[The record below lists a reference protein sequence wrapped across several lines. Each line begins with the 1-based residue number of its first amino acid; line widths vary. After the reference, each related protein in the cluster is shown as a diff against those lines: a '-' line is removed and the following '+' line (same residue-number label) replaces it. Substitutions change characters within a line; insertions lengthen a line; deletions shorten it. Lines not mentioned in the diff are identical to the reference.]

1 MENTLIKF
9 SDRKDGEVPMETKE
23 NKSTMPT
30 KEQIAKLQEDERRQ
44 QIKQFATE
52 LKGVLQLFNPE
63 KIPNRTTTTYSR
75 ETLRTYLRNPAT
87 EANNKN
93 LRKLSNYLYTIS
105 HVYRRMIR
113 FKAHQMNCKVW
124 SAYPIVSMLEE
135 NDEESI
141 LKEYERTVNIVTNM
155 NMKSQIQKMNL
166 LAWKNGVSYG
176 FCYGDPEGEGSFYI
190 HPLDPDYCKISCAS
204 FDNGVL
210 GFLFDMSYF
219 RGNEDQLEYYDDE
232 FTKLYNE
239 FQRDNIKWKQLPI
252 ERTFCLKVD
261 LDNLDYSIPPLS
273 GLMEQVI
280 SVTDL
285 QAAQDEIDSLANYKM
300 IWGKL
305 DTISGSKNPDD
316 FTVDLDLALSFMRK
330 INEALPD
337 NVAYALSPLD
347 LDVIEFKDNDA
358 SDVNVLSKAYSNLIE
373 ANGSIIL
380 NSNKI
385 TNSQSFKLALKAECE
400 DAMSLTPQLNAWL
413 KFYLK
418 YNHNIETIA
427 VEYSDISPYFM
438 DDEIDKMT
446 KLAGLGLPV
455 KTKLAAMAGAN
466 PQESFGMDFLER
478 QLLKL
483 GTERWNNPLIS
494 SNTQSNTTGEE
505 GAPTKEDGELTD
517 EGEATRDGNKND
529 N

>member
-1 MENTLIKF
+1 
-9 SDRKDGEVPMETKE
+9 METKE
-23 NKSTMPT
+23 
-30 KEQIAKLQEDERRQ
+30 QIQKLQEEEKRAKM
-44 QIKQFATE
+44 KQFAEE
-52 LKGVLQLFNPE
+52 LKNVLQLFDPE

-87 EANNKN
+87 ESNNKN

-113 FKAHQMNCKVW
+113 FKARQINCKTW
-124 SAYPIVSMLEE
+124 SAYPIVSMADE

-141 LKEYERTVNIVTNM
+141 LREYERVINIIS
-155 NMKSQIQKMNL
+155 NMKMESQIFKMML
-166 LAWKNGVSYG
+166 QAWKNGVTYG
-176 FCYGDPEGEGSFYI
+176 FIYGDPEGEGSFYI

-210 GFLFDMSYF
+210 GFLFDMSFF
-219 RGNEDQLEYYDDE
+219 RGNEDQLEFYDE
-232 FTKLYNE
+232 IFTTLFNE
-239 FQRDNIKWKQLPI
+239 YQRDNIRWKQLPI
-252 ERTFCLKVD
+252 ERTFCIKID
-261 LDNLDYSIPPLS
+261 TDNLDYSIPPLS

-305 DTISGSKNPDD
+305 ETIAGSKNPDD

-347 LDVIEFKDNDA
+347 LDVIDFKDNDA

-385 TNSQSFKLALKAECE
+385 TNSASFKLALKAECE
-400 DAMSLTPQLNAWL
+400 DAMGPTTQLNAWL

-418 YNHNIETIA
+418 YNHNVETVVA
-427 VEYSDISPYFM
+427 EYSDISPYFM
-438 DDEIDKMT
+438 DDEVDKMT
-446 KLAGLGLPV
+446 KLATQGIPV
-455 KTKLAAMAGAN
+455 KTKLAAMSGIN
-466 PQESFGMDFLER
+466 PQAQYGYDFLER
-478 QLLKL
+478 QLLGL
-483 GTERWNNPLIS
+483 GTERWINPLVS
-494 SNTQSNTTGEE
+494 SAVQSGLANTEE

-517 EGEATRDGNKND
+517 EGEATRDGGKND

>member
-1 MENTLIKF
+1 ME
-9 SDRKDGEVPMETKE
+9 
-23 NKSTMPT
+23 T
-30 KEQIAKLQEDERRQ
+30 KEQIAKLQEDEKRQ
-44 QIKQFATE
+44 RIKQFATE
-52 LKGVLQLFNPE
+52 LKNVLQLFDPE
-63 KIPNRTTTTYSR
+63 KIPSRTTTTYSR
-75 ETLRTYLRNPAT
+75 ETLRSYLRNPAT
-87 EANNKN
+87 ESNNQN

-124 SAYPIVSMLEE
+124 SAYPIVSMFEE

-141 LKEYERTVNIVTNM
+141 LKEYERVVNIVTKM
-155 NMKSQIQKMNL
+155 NMKSQILKMNL
-166 LAWKNGVSYG
+166 LAWRHGVSYG

-190 HPLDPDYCKISCAS
+190 HPLDPDRCKISCAS
-204 FDNGVL
+204 FDNGVP

-219 RGNEDQLEYYDDE
+219 RGNEEQLEYYDE
-232 FTKLYNE
+232 IFTSLYNE

-252 ERTFCLKVD
+252 EKTFCQKVD
-261 LDNLDYSIPPLS
+261 PDNLDYSIPPLS

-316 FTVDLDLALSFMRK
+316 FAVDLDLALAFMQK
-330 INEALPD
+330 INGSLPE
-337 NVAYALSPLD
+337 NITTALSPLD

-358 SDVNVLSKAYSNLIE
+358 SDVNVLSKAYMNLIE

-385 TNSQSFKLALKAECE
+385 TNSNSFKLALKAECE

-418 YNHNIETIA
+418 YNYN
-427 VEYSDISPYFM
+427 VENVVVEFSDVSPYFM
-438 DDEIDKMT
+438 DDEIEKMT

-455 KTKLAAMAGAN
+455 KTKLAALAGSN

-483 GTERWNNPLIS
+483 GTERWNNPLVS
-494 SNTQSNTTGEE
+494 SNTQSGVNSDG
-505 GAPTKEDGELTD
+505 GAPEKSEGDLSD
-517 EGEATRDGNKND
+517 EGLEDRDQNKND

>member
-1 MENTLIKF
+1 ME
-9 SDRKDGEVPMETKE
+9 
-23 NKSTMPT
+23 T
-30 KEQIAKLQEDERRQ
+30 KEQIAKLQEDEKRQ
-44 QIKQFATE
+44 QLTQFATE
-52 LKGVLQLFNPE
+52 LKNVLQLFNPE
-63 KIPNRTTTTYSR
+63 KIPNKTTTTYSR
-75 ETLRTYLRNPAT
+75 ETLRSYLRNPAT
-87 EANNKN
+87 DGNNKN

-113 FKAHQMNCKVW
+113 FKAHQMNCKTW

-135 NDEESI
+135 NNEESI

-155 NMKSQIQKMNL
+155 NMQSQILKMNL
-166 LAWKNGVSYG
+166 QAWKNGVTYG
-176 FCYGDPEGEGSFYI
+176 YTYGDPEGDGSFYI

-204 FDNGVL
+204 FDSGVL
-210 GFLFDMSYF
+210 GFLFDMSF
-219 RGNEDQLEYYDDE
+219 FSGNEDQLEYYDE
-232 FTKLYNE
+232 AFTSLYRE
-239 FQRDNIKWKQLPI
+239 YQKDNVRWKQLPI
-252 ERTFCLKVD
+252 EREFCLKVD

-285 QAAQDEIDSLANYKM
+285 QAAQEEIDSLANYKM
-300 IWGKL
+300 VWGKL

-316 FTVDLDLALSFMRK
+316 FAVDLDLALSFMK
-330 INEALPD
+330 KVNDALPD

-400 DAMSLTPQLNAWL
+400 DAMSLTSQLNAWL

-418 YNHNIETIA
+418 YNHNVETVVA
-427 VEYSDISPYFM
+427 EYSDVSPYFM
-438 DDEIDKMT
+438 DDEIEKMT

-455 KTKLAAMAGAN
+455 KTELAAMAKAN
-466 PQESFGMDFLER
+466 PQKSFGMDFLER

-483 GTERWNNPLIS
+483 GTERWNNPLVS
-494 SNTQSNTTGEE
+494 SNTQSGADNENGRPTAEETG
-505 GAPTKEDGELTD
+505 DGLTD
-517 EGEATRDGNKND
+517 EGEATRDGGKND

>member
-1 MENTLIKF
+1 ME
-9 SDRKDGEVPMETKE
+9 
-23 NKSTMPT
+23 T
-30 KEQIAKLQEDERRQ
+30 KEQIAKLQEDEKRQ
-44 QIKQFATE
+44 QLTQFATE
-52 LKGVLQLFNPE
+52 LKNVLQLFNPE
-63 KIPNRTTTTYSR
+63 KIPNKTTTTYSR
-75 ETLRTYLRNPAT
+75 ETLRSYLRNPAT
-87 EANNKN
+87 DGNNKN

-113 FKAHQMNCKVW
+113 FKAHQMNCKTW

-155 NMKSQIQKMNL
+155 NMQSQILKMNL
-166 LAWKNGVSYG
+166 QAWKNGVTYG
-176 FCYGDPEGEGSFYI
+176 YTYGDPEGDGSFYI

-204 FDNGVL
+204 FDSGVL
-210 GFLFDMSYF
+210 GFLFDMSF
-219 RGNEDQLEYYDDE
+219 FSGNEDQLEYYDE
-232 FTKLYNE
+232 AFTSLYRE
-239 FQRDNIKWKQLPI
+239 YQKDNVRWKQLPI
-252 ERTFCLKVD
+252 EREFCLKVD

-285 QAAQDEIDSLANYKM
+285 QAAQEEIDSLANYKM
-300 IWGKL
+300 VWGKL

-316 FTVDLDLALSFMRK
+316 FAVDLDLALSFMK
-330 INEALPD
+330 KVNDALPD

-400 DAMSLTPQLNAWL
+400 DAMSLTSQLNAWL

-418 YNHNIETIA
+418 YNHNVETVVA
-427 VEYSDISPYFM
+427 EYSDVSPYFM
-438 DDEIDKMT
+438 DDEIEKMT

-455 KTKLAAMAGAN
+455 KTELAAMAKAN
-466 PQESFGMDFLER
+466 PQKSFGMDFLER

-483 GTERWNNPLIS
+483 GTERWNNPLVS
-494 SNTQSNTTGEE
+494 SNTQSGADNENGRPTAEETG
-505 GAPTKEDGELTD
+505 DGLTD
-517 EGEATRDGNKND
+517 EGEATRDGGKND

>member
-9 SDRKDGEVPMETKE
+9 SDRKDGERRMT
-23 NKSTMPT
+23 TQ
-30 KEQIAKLQEDERRQ
+30 EQIEKLSQDEKQRL
-44 QIKQFATE
+44 QFAE
-52 LKGVLQLFNPE
+52 NLKNVLQLFNPE

-87 EANNKN
+87 ESNNNN

-124 SAYPIVSMLEE
+124 SAYPIVSMIDE

-141 LKEYERTVNIVTNM
+141 LREYERVVNIVTNM

-166 LAWKNGVSYG
+166 LAWRHGVAYG

-190 HPLDPDYCKISCAS
+190 HPLDPDRCKISCAS
-204 FDNGVL
+204 FDNGVP

-219 RGNEDQLEYYDDE
+219 RGNEEQLEYYDE
-232 FTKLYNE
+232 VFTTLYNE

-252 ERTFCLKVD
+252 EKTFCLKVD
-261 LDNLDYSIPPLS
+261 MDNLDYSIPPLS

-337 NVAYALSPLD
+337 NVAYALSPLE

-418 YNHNIETIA
+418 YNHNVETVA
-427 VEYSDISPYFM
+427 VEYSDVSPYFM

-446 KLAGLGLPV
+446 KLATNGIPV
-455 KTKLAAMAGAN
+455 KTKLAAMAGID
-466 PQESFGMDFLER
+466 PQAQYGYDFLER
-478 QLLKL
+478 QLLGL
-483 GTERWNNPLIS
+483 GTQRWTNPLVSSAVQSGS
-494 SNTQSNTTGEE
+494 SNLEG
-505 GAPTKEDGELTD
+505 GAPKKEDGDLTD
-517 EGEATRDGNKND
+517 EGEATRDGGKND

>member
-1 MENTLIKF
+1 
-9 SDRKDGEVPMETKE
+9 METKE
-23 NKSTMPT
+23 KNSKMST
-30 KEQIAKLQEDERRQ
+30 KDQIAKLQEDEKRQ
-44 QIKQFATE
+44 EIKQFAEE
-52 LKGVLQLFNPE
+52 LKNVLQLFNPE
-63 KIPNRTTTTYSR
+63 KIPTKTTTTYSR

-87 EANNKN
+87 DANNKS

-105 HVYRRMIR
+105 HTYRRMIR
-113 FKAHQMNCKVW
+113 FKARQMNCKVW

-141 LKEYERTVNIVTNM
+141 LKEYERTVNIVS
-155 NMKSQIQKMNL
+155 NMKMETQIFKMML
-166 LAWKNGVSYG
+166 QAWKNGVTYG
-176 FCYGDPEGEGSFYI
+176 YIYGDPEGEGTFYI

-210 GFLFDMSYF
+210 GFLFDMSFF
-219 RGNEDQLEYYDDE
+219 RGNEEQLEFYDE
-232 FTKLYNE
+232 TFTSLYNE
-239 FQRDNIKWKQLPI
+239 YQRDNIRWKQLPI
-252 ERTFCLKVD
+252 ERTFCIKID
-261 LDNLDYSIPPLS
+261 MDNLDYAIPPLS

-280 SVTDL
+280 SLTDL

-300 IWGKL
+300 VWGKL

-316 FTVDLDLALSFMRK
+316 FAVDLDLALSFMKK
-330 INEALPD
+330 INDALPD

-400 DAMSLTPQLNAWL
+400 DAMGPTTQLNAWL
-413 KFYLK
+413 KLYLK
-418 YNHNIETIA
+418 YNHNVETVVA
-427 VEYSDISPYFM
+427 EYSDISPYFM
-438 DDEIDKMT
+438 DDEIEKMT

-455 KTKLAAMAGAN
+455 KTELAAMARAN
-466 PQESFGMDFLER
+466 PQKSFGMDFLER

-483 GTERWNNPLIS
+483 GTERWNNPLVS
-494 SNTQSNTTGEE
+494 SNTQSSVNGEG
-505 GAPTKEDGELTD
+505 GAPEKSEGELSD
-517 EGEATRDGNKND
+517 EGLEDRDQNKND

>member
-1 MENTLIKF
+1 
-9 SDRKDGEVPMETKE
+9 MET
-23 NKSTMPT
+23 N
-30 KEQIAKLQEDERRQ
+30 EQIAKLQEDERRQ
-44 QIKQFATE
+44 QIRQFATE
-52 LKGVLQLFNPE
+52 LKNVLQLFNPE
-63 KIPNRTTTTYSR
+63 KIPNKTTTTYSR

-87 EANNKN
+87 ESNNKN

-124 SAYPIVSMLEE
+124 SAYPVVSMLEE

-141 LKEYERTVNIVTNM
+141 LKEYERAINIVTNM
-155 NMKSQIQKMNL
+155 NMKSQILKMNL

-176 FCYGDPEGEGSFYI
+176 YIYGDPEGEGSFYI
-190 HPLDPDYCKISCAS
+190 HPLDPDYCKVSCAS

-219 RGNEDQLEYYDDE
+219 RGNEDQLEYYDE
-232 FTKLYNE
+232 AFTTLYNE

-261 LDNLDYSIPPLS
+261 PDNLDYSIPPLS

-305 DTISGSKNPDD
+305 ETIAGSKNPDD
-316 FTVDLDLALSFMRK
+316 FAVDLDLALAFMRK

-418 YNHNIETIA
+418 YNHNVETVIA
-427 VEYSDISPYFM
+427 EYSDVSPYFM
-438 DDEIDKMT
+438 DDEIEKMT

-455 KTKLAAMAGAN
+455 KTELAAMVGTN
-466 PQESFGMDFLER
+466 PQKSFGMDFLER

-483 GTERWNNPLIS
+483 GTERWNNPLVS
-494 SNTQSNTTGEE
+494 SNTQSSVDSGN
-505 GAPTKEDGELTD
+505 GAPTKEDGDLTD
-517 EGEATRDGNKND
+517 EGEASRDKDTNPK
-529 N
+529 

>member
-9 SDRKDGEVPMETKE
+9 SDRKGGEVPME
-23 NKSTMPT
+23 T

-44 QIKQFATE
+44 QIKQFAEE
-52 LKGVLQLFNPE
+52 LKNVLQLFDPE
-63 KIPNRTTTTYSR
+63 KIPNKTTTTYSR

-87 EANNKN
+87 DANNKN

-105 HVYRRMIR
+105 HTYRRMIR
-113 FKAHQMNCKVW
+113 FKARQMNCKVW
-124 SAYPIVSMLEE
+124 NAYPIASMVDE

-141 LKEYERTVNIVTNM
+141 LREYERVVNIVS
-155 NMKSQIQKMNL
+155 NMKMETQIFKMML
-166 LAWKNGVSYG
+166 QAWKNGVTYG
-176 FCYGDPEGEGSFYI
+176 YIYGDPEGEGTFYI

-210 GFLFDMSYF
+210 GFLFDMSFF
-219 RGNEDQLEYYDDE
+219 RGNEEQLEYYDEE
-232 FTKLYNE
+232 FTSLYNE
-239 FQRDNIKWKQLPI
+239 YQRDNIRWKQLPI
-252 ERTFCLKVD
+252 ERTFCIKID
-261 LDNLDYSIPPLS
+261 TDNLDYSIPPLS

-280 SVTDL
+280 SLTDL

-300 IWGKL
+300 VWGKL

-316 FTVDLDLALSFMRK
+316 FAVDLDLALSFMRK

-400 DAMSLTPQLNAWL
+400 DAMGPTTQLNAWL
-413 KFYLK
+413 KLYLK
-418 YNHNIETIA
+418 YNHNVETIEA
-427 VEYSDISPYFM
+427 EYSDISPYFM
-438 DDEIDKMT
+438 DDEIEKMT

-455 KTKLAAMAGAN
+455 KLELAAMAKAN
-466 PQESFGMDFLER
+466 PRKSFGMDFLER

-483 GTERWNNPLIS
+483 GTERWNNPLVS
-494 SNTQSNTTGEE
+494 SNTQSSADGAG
-505 GAPTKEDGELTD
+505 GAPEKSEGDLSD
-517 EGEATRDGNKND
+517 EGREDRDQGKND
-529 N
+529 K

>member
-1 MENTLIKF
+1 
-9 SDRKDGEVPMETKE
+9 METKE
-23 NKSTMPT
+23 KI
-30 KEQIAKLQEDERRQ
+30 QKLKEDEKRT
-44 QIKQFATE
+44 QIKQFAEE
-52 LKGVLQLFNPE
+52 LKNVLQLFNPE

-87 EANNKN
+87 ESNNNN

-124 SAYPIVSMLEE
+124 SAYPIVSMIEE

-141 LKEYERTVNIVTNM
+141 LKEYERVVNIVTNM
-155 NMKSQIQKMNL
+155 NMKSQILKMNL
-166 LAWKNGVSYG
+166 LAWKHGVSYG

-190 HPLDPDYCKISCAS
+190 HPLDPDRCKISCAS
-204 FDNGVL
+204 FDNGVP

-219 RGNEDQLEYYDDE
+219 RGNEEQLEYYDE
-232 FTKLYNE
+232 VFTTLYNE

-252 ERTFCLKVD
+252 EKTFCQKVD
-261 LDNLDYSIPPLS
+261 PDNLDYSIPPLS

-285 QAAQDEIDSLANYKM
+285 QAAQDEIDNLSNYKM

-305 DTISGSKNPDD
+305 DTIAGSKNPDD
-316 FTVDLDLALSFMRK
+316 FAVDLDLALSFMKK
-330 INEALPD
+330 INDALPD

-418 YNHNIETIA
+418 YNYNVETVA
-427 VEYSDISPYFM
+427 VEFSDVSPYFM
-438 DDEIDKMT
+438 DDEIEKMT

-455 KTKLAAMAGAN
+455 KTKLAALAGAN

-478 QLLKL
+478 QLLKI
-483 GTERWNNPLIS
+483 GTERWTNPLVS
-494 SNTQSNTTGEE
+494 SNTQSGIGGEG
-505 GAPTKEDGELTD
+505 GAPEKSEGELSD
-517 EGEATRDGNKND
+517 EGLEDRDQNKND
-529 N
+529 NE

>member
-1 MENTLIKF
+1 M
-9 SDRKDGEVPMETKE
+9 
-23 NKSTMPT
+23 
-30 KEQIAKLQEDERRQ
+30 
-44 QIKQFATE
+44 
-52 LKGVLQLFNPE
+52 
-63 KIPNRTTTTYSR
+63 
-75 ETLRTYLRNPAT
+75 
-87 EANNKN
+87 
-93 LRKLSNYLYTIS
+93 
-105 HVYRRMIR
+105 
-113 FKAHQMNCKVW
+113 
-124 SAYPIVSMLEE
+124 
-135 NDEESI
+135 
-141 LKEYERTVNIVTNM
+141 
-155 NMKSQIQKMNL
+155 
-166 LAWKNGVSYG
+166 
-176 FCYGDPEGEGSFYI
+176 
-190 HPLDPDYCKISCAS
+190 
-204 FDNGVL
+204 

-232 FTKLYNE
+232 FTTLYNE

-316 FTVDLDLALSFMRK
+316 FAVDVDLALAFMRK
-330 INEALPD
+330 VDGVLPE
-337 NVAYALSPLD
+337 NVTTALSPLD

-358 SDVNVLSKAYSNLIE
+358 SDVNVLSKAYMNLIE

-418 YNHNIETIA
+418 YNYGNETIC
-427 VEYSDISPYFM
+427 VEFSDVSPYFM
-438 DDEIDKMT
+438 DDEIEKIT
-446 KLAGLGLPV
+446 KLAGQGIPV
-455 KTKLAAMAGAN
+455 KTMLASMAGIN
-466 PQESFGMDFLER
+466 PQAQYGYDFLER
-478 QLLKL
+478 QLLGL
-483 GTERWNNPLIS
+483 GTTRWNNPLVS
-494 SNTQSNTTGEE
+494 SAVQSGSPNSEG
-505 GAPTKEDGELTD
+505 GAPEKSEGELSD
-517 EGEATRDGNKND
+517 EGLEDRDQNKND